1 MVGIAECERL
11 SLFVLQW
18 RSELDEIINMA
29 QDDTDQWVAVVA
41 NILKTFPSTGSL
53 NTEIDEHHNF
63 FHEALNDLKK
73 LGDCNATFQIAHAIV

>member
-1 MVGIAECERL
+1 
-11 SLFVLQW
+11 
-18 RSELDEIINMA
+18 MA

-73 LGDCNATFQIAHAIV
+73 LGDCNATF